1 VDVVEANN
9 SIKIGREREELPVIQ
24 YYIIL

>member
-1 VDVVEANN
+1 VVEANN